1 MKINSAENN
10 LTQYLRNFNFDTT
23 NCKKALSDIKQLKK
37 ADKKGFFM
45 SEYGGDL
52 KLDVLEELLDSII
65 KANER
70 ATDLPMGIPVKEM
83 KTPSAPPLEDLT
95 NIY

>member
-1 MKINSAENN
+1 MEMEFSRM
-10 LTQYLRNFNFDTT
+10 TM
-23 NCKKALSDIKQLKK
+23 DIE
-37 ADKKGFFM
+37 F
-45 SEYGGDL
+45 
-52 KLDVLEELLDSII
+52 LEELLNSII